1 MGMFKAR
8 IRMAVWMISTR
19 HAHRSFDFGWLWAP
33 GEGPC
38 LIGTIGTFRNLSSVK
53 QLNLDGKV

>member
-1 MGMFKAR
+1 
-8 IRMAVWMISTR
+8 MAVWMISTR